1 MTQWI
6 KKGTDVKN
14 VQTEDL
20 SYYYS
25 IGYEKCEAPAAE
37 PVLEKKGQKKT
48 EDKE

>member
-6 KKGTDVKN
+6 KKGSETKN

-25 IGYEKCEAPAAE
+25 LGYEKCEAPAAE
-37 PVLEKKGQKKT
+37 AVPEKKGQKR

>member
-6 KKGTDVKN
+6 KKGTDVKE

-25 IGYEKCEAPAAE
+25 IGYEKCEAPVRE
-37 PVLEKKGQKKT
+37 ESPSEKKANKRG
-48 EDKE
+48 E